1 MRISEF
7 SRAGFYGLVLLF
19 GLLAMTARNAIDPD
33 LWWHLRAGQW
43 IVETRAVP
51 HFDPFSFTRAGHAWV
66 AHEWLSEVAFYE
78 LWKLG
83 GAAALIVFSAV
94 VTTMAE
100 QRCWPARR

>member
-1 MRISEF
+1 MRIPEF
-7 SRAGFYGLVLLF
+7 SRAGFYGVVLLF

-94 VTTMAE
+94 VTTMGFMLLYL
-100 QRCWPARR
+100 